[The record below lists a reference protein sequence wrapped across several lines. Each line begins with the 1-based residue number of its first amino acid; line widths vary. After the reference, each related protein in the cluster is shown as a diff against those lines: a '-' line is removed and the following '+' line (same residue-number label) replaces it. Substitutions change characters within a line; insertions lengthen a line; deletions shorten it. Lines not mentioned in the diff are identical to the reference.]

1 MTSHLP
7 LKNETVLVTG
17 ATGGIGRTI
26 VRRVAELGGHPILH
40 YRSNEHNAQ
49 ALLEAIDGH
58 GTLVRAD
65 LAEKFGARELWEAA
79 ENSVGRIG
87 SLVNNAG
94 MRVTTRIEDDFDDWS
109 QAWDADLQVNLRA
122 PADLCRMAI
131 RHFRTYDGG
140 RIINIASRAGQ
151 RGYTANHMPYG
162 ASKAGL
168 LNLTKTIARSFGDEG
183 IIAIGIAPGFV
194 RTEMAEEFIRAKGKD
209 AAVGDIPIGEMV
221 EPSEVAELV
230 CFALRPDQRS
240 LSGAT
245 LDLNGA
251 SYVR

>member
-1 MTSHLP
+1 MTSYLP

-17 ATGGIGRTI
+17 ATGGIGRAI
-26 VRRVAELGGHPILH
+26 VLRVAELGGHPILH
-40 YRSNEHNAQ
+40 YRSNEGDAQ
-49 ALLEAIDGH
+49 ALLDRIDGH
-58 GTLVRAD
+58 GTLVKAD
-65 LAEKFGARELWEAA
+65 LAEEHGAGDLWEAA

-94 MRVTTRIEDDFDDWS
+94 IRAIARIEDDFDEWS
-109 QAWDADLQVNLRA
+109 QAWEADLRVNLRA

-131 RHFRTYDGG
+131 KHFRGHGGG
-140 RIINIASRAGQ
+140 RIINIASRAAQ
-151 RGYTANHMPYG
+151 RGYTADHMPYG

-168 LNLTKTIARSFGDEG
+168 VNLTKTIARSFGGEG
-183 IIAIGIAPGFV
+183 IIAIAIAPGFV

-209 AAVGDIPIGEMV
+209 AAVGDIPIGEIV

-230 CFALRPDQRS
+230 CFALRPDQKS

-245 LDLNGA
+245 LDVNGA